1 MIDINSTIFIITLN
15 INDHQLKDR
24 SYQSRQKKSKKKK
37 TPQNKIQLYI
47 VTINTNWLKVKVWGK
62 INLPGSIKT
71 ICLFI
76 KYRQSKLQS
85 KKIHQC

>member
-24 SYQSRQKKSKKKK
+24 SYQSGQKKSKKKNPK
-37 TPQNKIQLYI
+37 NKIQLYI

-62 INLPGSIKT
+62 INLPGSIKR

-85 KKIHQC
+85 KKIHQG